1 MYKHKYNNIKIICI
15 YTYIYIY
22 DFFDKK
28 CYRRNLILR
37 YDLICKCY
45 NGTVQNII
53 GINRELLRKK
63 GVFFTIQFI
72 TVTIFSFLIRVQM
85 DQPVISTFLYKKL
98 FNSQV
103 SLWFAEKRIQSFL
116 SAKVKRRV
124 GSHSIEI
131 SNF

>member
-1 MYKHKYNNIKIICI
+1 MYKHKGNNIKIICI

-63 GVFFTIQFI
+63 GVFFYYTIHNCDD
-72 TVTIFSFLIRVQM
+72 IF
-85 DQPVISTFLYKKL
+85 L
-98 FNSQV
+98 FN
-103 SLWFAEKRIQSFL
+103 
-116 SAKVKRRV
+116 
-124 GSHSIEI
+124 
-131 SNF
+131 